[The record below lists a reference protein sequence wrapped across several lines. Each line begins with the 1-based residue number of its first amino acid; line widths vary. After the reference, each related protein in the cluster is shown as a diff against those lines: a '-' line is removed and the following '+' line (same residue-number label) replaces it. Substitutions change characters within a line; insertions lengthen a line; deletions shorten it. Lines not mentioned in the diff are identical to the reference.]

1 MPMRLPSLAL
11 LVLAILASSAT
22 PALAAPQIGGY
33 TNMSY
38 DAGHGSQVEYLSPKG
53 GAWLW
58 YPGNAQIVPGKWKR
72 SGANIC
78 FAYGGNTYNPVT
90 GKKGGDW
97 ECMDFRLWWWAVE
110 QRVEGDPLHLEGATK
125 VPFKLGKQRGRL
137 DKLVARLTGSKPP
150 LEVTTLEPGKET
162 ALSCKSIL
170 ANAGG
175 SKLDMSRAIGPY
187 FHGIFMGEP
196 CGKVDYDRAFDLM
209 KRTGT
214 DLAPYLR
221 ILRDRAA
228 NGNRRA
234 AAALERYGP

>member
-1 MPMRLPSLAL
+1 MRLPALAL
-11 LVLAILASSAT
+11 LLLTLLIT
-22 PALAAPQIGGY
+22 PAGAAPEVGGY

-38 DAGHGSQVEYLSPKG
+38 SAGHGSQVEYLSPKG
-53 GAWLW
+53 TAWLW
-58 YPGNAQIVPGKWKR
+58 YPGNSQIVVGKWKR
-72 SGANIC
+72 SGASIC
-78 FAYGGNTYNPVT
+78 FAYGQNTYNPVT
-90 GKKGGDW
+90 GRRGGDW
-97 ECMDFRLWWWAVE
+97 ECMEFRLWWWAIE

-137 DKLVARLTGSKPP
+137 DKLVARLTGNKVP
-150 LEVTTLEPGKET
+150 LEVTILEPGKEA

-170 ANAGG
+170 ANAER
-175 SKLDMSRAIGPY
+175 SKSDMSFAIGPY
-187 FHGIFMGEP
+187 FHGIFMGDP

-209 KRTGT
+209 QRTGT